1 MTYFTDLCDQINANF
16 GGNVKIYGE
25 GHEVITP
32 DGTAFWSIAENEPC
46 AVDDNYDLVLF
57 WVRNSAD
64 ATDQILGGRKT
75 RVARRVRFTLAGN
88 SSISNAEQRL
98 ASIVNGI
105 KDLEYIS
112 SDFATKAIA
121 SNFFGIEEQNF
132 ETYFFTIDFLA
143 LEKIDCPEC

>member
-1 MTYFTDLCDQINANF
+1 MTFFADLCDQINANF
-16 GGNVKIYGE
+16 SGNVKIYGE

-88 SSISNAEQRL
+88 SSISNAEQRV

-121 SNFFGIEEQNF
+121 SNYFGIEEQNF

>member
-1 MTYFTDLCDQINANF
+1 MTHFQTLCDKLNQNF
-16 GGNVKIYGE
+16 GGNLKIYGE

-32 DGTAFWSIAENEPC
+32 DGTAYWSISDNAPC
-46 AVDDNYDLVLF
+46 SVDDNYDLVLF

-75 RVARRVRFTLAGN
+75 RVARKVRFTLAGN
-88 SSISNAEQRL
+88 SRIANAEQRV
-98 ASIVNGI
+98 ASIINAI
-105 KDLEYIS
+105 KDIEYVS
-112 SDFATKAIA
+112 SDFASKAIA